1 MKIFQLVYCVNIQY
15 CIWEGLEMHTIK
27 EGQTYHERDI
37 FPKMREKEKTCQHQK
52 QNKTLKNN
60 TLILNN
66 LKKFNFLRVLKNTK
80 NGFARLG

>member
-1 MKIFQLVYCVNIQY
+1 MKMFQLVYCVNIQY

-52 QNKTLKNN
+52 QNK
-60 TLILNN
+60 ILTNSI
-66 LKKFNFLRVLKNTK
+66 LTRTTKKFNFLRVLKNTK
-80 NGFARLG
+80 SGFARLG